1 MHPEAITL
9 KKISRLSGYSVSTV
23 SKALN
28 DKKDINVDTR
38 AIILSIA
45 KKHNYVPNYYAIAL
59 RKQQTKTLA
68 VIIPMISDKFYGM
81 VLSEVQKMTFDLG
94 YRLLV
99 FQTFTSTQKEKDC
112 FKIINDGSVNGVL
125 IISNLTNESLI
136 EKLEAENMVPSVF
149 WKLNPQHFEDH
160 LIFDDI
166 KMYFNQLLDKIF

>member
-1 MHPEAITL
+1 MHSEAITL

-28 DKKDINVDTR
+28 NKKDISIETR
-38 AIILSIA
+38 TAIRQIA

-68 VIIPMISDKFYGM
+68 VIMPRTSDKIYGHI
-81 VLSEVQKMTFDLG
+81 LSEIQNMTYDLG

-99 FQTFTSTQKEKDC
+99 FQSFESTQKEKDC

-125 IISNLTNESLI
+125 IITTLNNEGLI
-136 EKLEAENMVPSVF
+136 EKLEIENMVPTVL
-149 WKLNPQHFEDH
+149 WKLNIQTFGDHVIFEK
-160 LIFDDI
+160 I
-166 KMYFNQLLDKIF
+166 KEHFNQLLDKIF

>member
-28 DKKDINVDTR
+28 DKKDISIETR
-38 AIILSIA
+38 ATILNIA
-45 KKHNYVPNYYAIAL
+45 KAHNYVPNYYAIAL

-68 VIIPMISDKFYGM
+68 LIIPQTSDEFYGQL
-81 VLSEVQKMTFDLG
+81 LSEIQNMTFDLG

-99 FQTFTSTQKEKDC
+99 FQSFESIQKEKDC

-125 IISNLTNESLI
+125 IITTLNNECLI
-136 EKLEAENMVPSVF
+136 KKLEVENMLPTVLWTLEGEIVD
-149 WKLNPQHFEDH
+149 NN
-160 LIFDDI
+160 LILEETKI
-166 KMYFNQLLDKIF
+166 YFNQLLDKIF